1 MFKRVF
7 LSIALATV
15 LSAWQQPD
23 NTEKNKRDREG
34 TTMTAEK
41 QGNSKSD
48 IDLLAR
54 IRRAITKDASMSTSA
69 RNVKIV
75 VNGGQVWLRGPVT
88 TETEKEQIG
97 AAAKQLAGDANVN
110 NLLEVSKG
118 DK

>member
-1 MFKRVF
+1 
-7 LSIALATV
+7 
-15 LSAWQQPD
+15 
-23 NTEKNKRDREG
+23 
-34 TTMTAEK
+34 
-41 QGNSKSD
+41 
-48 IDLLAR
+48 
-54 IRRAITKDASMSTSA
+54 MSTSA

-75 VNGGQVWLRGPVT
+75 VKGGQVWLRGPVT

>member
-7 LSIALATV
+7 LSIALTTA

-23 NTEKNKRDREG
+23 NTEKNKRDRDG
-34 TTMTAEK
+34 ATMTAEK

-48 IDLLAR
+48 VDLLAR
-54 IRRAITKDASMSTSA
+54 IRRAITKDGSMSTSA

-75 VNGGQVWLRGPVT
+75 VNSGQVWLRGPVAS
-88 TETEKEQIG
+88 EAEKEQIG
-97 AAAKQLAGDANVN
+97 AAAKQLAGNANVN
-110 NLLEVSKG
+110 NLLEVTKG